1 MRQEKLAL
9 PRNKTIAQLRR
20 LRKMGCEFI
29 RTDDDGESWIGTTD
43 AEDGIPIDLLIIS
56 GAFQGKIVMP
66 CEKLLELSKT
76 VD

>member
-1 MRQEKLAL
+1 MRQEKAAL

-43 AEDGIPIDLLIIS
+43 ADDGVPIDLLIIS
-56 GAFQGKIVMP
+56 GGFRGKIVMP
-66 CEKLLELSKT
+66 CETLLKLSET
-76 VD
+76 FD